1 MRKRGT
7 FIVTISPAVLE
18 IRTSDQ
24 VSAAR
29 KIVQDLATKL
39 AFGTLERTKFVTA
52 ASELARNTLVH
63 GKGGT
68 VTIMEVERDGRLGIK
83 LIFEDEGP
91 GIANIERA
99 MQDGFSTAKSMG
111 LGLGGA
117 RRLVNEFEIASTL
130 SVGTTVSIVQWKRR

>member
-1 MRKRGT
+1 M
-7 FIVTISPAVLE
+7 
-18 IRTSDQ
+18 
-24 VSAAR
+24 
-29 KIVQDLATKL
+29 QDLATRL

-68 VTIMEVERDGRLGIK
+68 VTIMEVERDGRPGIK

-99 MQDGFSTAKSMG
+99 MEDGFSTAKSMG

-117 RRLVNEFEIASTL
+117 RRLVNEFEIESTL
-130 SVGTTVSIVQWKRR
+130 NVGTTVSIVQWKRR